1 MQTAKLTGEW
11 RQPVNTAAHQK
22 GGIHDDATATKL
34 GFSGGTVAGA
44 IHMEQF
50 LPLTLEVFGNTWWE
64 RGVLS
69 IFFLKATM
77 HRDPVR
83 CFMSELDDDG
93 QAAVWMENEA
103 GEQIL
108 SGTASLGGCA
118 KATALR
124 ERLETLRPATDLR
137 ILGKFAVGQTATIPS
152 RVGMDFLD
160 RQLSVITENHAAFTS
175 GEPFDQRAL
184 PCTQVVRSF
193 DPAEAELARA
203 AIQPFVGLYGGI
215 EIEYLTG
222 PVLVET
228 DYDATCEVVGLS
240 ESPKTEILWRESYL
254 ERDGVR
260 VARMLKMDRIMKNS
274 SPLWD
279 E

>member
-1 MQTAKLTGEW
+1 MQTAKITGEW

-50 LPLTLEVFGNTWWE
+50 LPLLLEVFGDTWWE

-69 IFFLKATM
+69 IFFLKTTM
-77 HRDPVR
+77 DRDPVR
-83 CFMSELDDDG
+83 CFMSALDDDG

-108 SGTASLGGCA
+108 TGTANLGGCS
-118 KATALR
+118 KPTALR

-137 ILGKFAVGQTATIPS
+137 ILGKFAVGQSATVPS
-152 RVGMDFLD
+152 RVAMDFLD
-160 RQLSVITENHAAFTS
+160 RQLSVITENHSAFVDS
-175 GEPFDQRAL
+175 ERFGQRVL
-184 PCTQVVRSF
+184 PCTQTVRSF
-193 DPAEAELARA
+193 DPAEADLARQ
-203 AIQPFVGLYGGI
+203 AIQPFVGLYGAI
-215 EIEYLTG
+215 EIEYLKS

-228 DYDATCEVVGLS
+228 DYVATCEVVGLS
-240 ESPKTEILWRESYL
+240 ESPKTEILWRESHL
-254 ERDGVR
+254 EHDGMR
-260 VARMLKMDRIMKNS
+260 VARMLKMDRLMKNS

>member
-1 MQTAKLTGEW
+1 MQTAKTTGEW

-50 LPLTLEVFGNTWWE
+50 LPLLLDVFGDAWWE

-77 HRDPVR
+77 DRDPVR
-83 CFMSELDDDG
+83 CFMSELDADG

-103 GEQIL
+103 GEEIL
-108 SGTASLGGCA
+108 SGTANLGGCA

-124 ERLETLRPATDLR
+124 ERLKTLRPATDLR
-137 ILGKFAVGQTATIPS
+137 ILGDFEVGQTATVPS

-160 RQLSVITENHAAFTS
+160 RQLSVITENHSSFVEGDPS
-175 GEPFDQRAL
+175 GQRVL
-184 PCTQVVRSF
+184 PCTQIVRAF
-193 DPAEAELARA
+193 DPAEAELARL
-203 AIQPFVGLYGGI
+203 AIQPYVGLYGGI
-215 EIEYLTG
+215 EIEYLAG

-228 DYDATCEVVGLS
+228 DYSATCELVGLS
-240 ESPKTEILWRESYL
+240 ESPKTEILWRESHL

-274 SPLWD
+274 SPLWA